1 MKSKLLIFAVVATTA
16 LLAGCSTNTNTE
28 LTNKVATLTNQVND
42 LSIKVDGLASEQQM
56 IKVNATENAN
66 ATAESVQNAVS
77 EAERANVRIDNMVES
92 YKK

>member
-1 MKSKLLIFAVVATTA
+1 MKNKLLIVAVVATTA
-16 LLAGCSTNTNTE
+16 LLAGCSTNMD
-28 LTNKVATLTNQVND
+28 LANKVAMLTNQVND

-56 IKVNATENAN
+56 IKVNATESVN
-66 ATAESVQNAVS
+66 ATAENVQTAVS